1 MAKGMIW
8 RENFLESREAVP
20 QIPIH
25 PIQAVRPR
33 SLYTAH
39 SYLAEEVSD
48 NLFCYLLD
56 VALYRSFCLLQ
67 NVWISMTKKKL
78 PIITNLVIPMSIF

>member
-8 RENFLESREAVP
+8 RENFLESRDAVP

-39 SYLAEEVSD
+39 SYLAEEVSTD
-48 NLFCYLLD
+48 IGIY
-56 VALYRSFCLLQ
+56 Y
-67 NVWISMTKKKL
+67 
-78 PIITNLVIPMSIF
+78 LVICCQQQCHGKGNYLA